1 MKHWDGSAWIADG
14 ASLNVY
20 PDVGEAGRPS
30 LAADGSRLILAW
42 AEGLPGQKAQVYTR
56 TLTGAGWGGHA
67 GSLNVDPEQ
76 GAADTAVVAVSAAG
90 VAFVA
95 WAEKNVPNLW
105 PKQVYVRGQDG
116 AADSFT
122 APALTRFG
130 ANGPAPDV
138 PPNTWVYMNA
148 GGIAAPGAGIATGIG
163 DEGFNTFA
171 YSPHLRRA
179 VTFGLYHARSIA
191 DGEDQNA
198 LLAYSFAENR
208 WDVVEITEADGSE
221 FLPGVGHDEGNATVD
236 TVNGLYITHGNLT
249 LHGDSAYRTFVYDL
263 TTGRGARM
271 MPAPAEP
278 PRVVRHH
285 RLRPGAPARAQL
297 QRPRLR
303 VPAWSE
309 RLDRGAGGAVETRKP
324 CAHLRLPEPRLHPL
338 RRRPV
343 RRDVDVRSGDMAL
356 DEAEPAGIAAAAP
369 IRQLRV
375 RRNPRDRAPC
385 GRWVRIASG
394 HMGL

>member
-56 TLTGAGWGGHA
+56 TLTGAAWGGHA
-67 GSLNVDPEQ
+67 GSLNVDPEH
-76 GAADTAVVAVSAAG
+76 GAADTAVVAVSEAG

-116 AADSFT
+116 AADSFA

-130 ANGPAPDV
+130 ANGPAPDI

-191 DGEDQNA
+191 EGEDQNA

-249 LHGDSAYRTFVYDL
+249 LHGNSALPDVRVRPDH
-263 TTGRGARM
+263 RARR
-271 MPAPAEP
+271 AHDARARRAL
-278 PRVVRHH
+278 RVVRHH
-285 RLRPGAPARAQL
+285 RVRPGAPARAQL
-297 QRPRLR
+297 QRPRLH
-303 VPAWSE
+303 VPARSE
-309 RLDRGAGGAVETRKP
+309 RLDRGAGGAVGTRKP
-324 CAHLRLPEPRLHPL
+324 RAHLRLPEPRLHPL
-338 RRRPV
+338 RRRAGST
-343 RRDVDVRSGDMAL
+343 RRGRS
-356 DEAEPAGIAAAAP
+356 
-369 IRQLRV
+369 IR
-375 RRNPRDRAPC
+375 
-385 GRWVRIASG
+385 
-394 HMGL
+394 